1 MIPSRETLVEA
12 QGRTQ
17 FAAPQLEIV
26 IRLRDLLERMAADRD
41 LVDALVLKGGTPLNL
56 CFGLPPRLS
65 VDLDFNYIGAADRA
79 GMLKAR
85 PEIVAALERLGR
97 RAGYQVQR
105 SREDHAG
112 QKFYFRYRSALGT
125 AARLQVDINFLFR
138 MPVLAVQSQPV
149 WSPLDEA
156 PLETS
161 VVAMGELMAGKMLA
175 LIDRSAPR
183 DLFDVARYATRT
195 ALPTLGSRDR
205 LVFIALSGA
214 LNHALT
220 NYTIER
226 VQRVTDDALETQL
239 YPLLQGKD
247 RPTMKDLWA
256 SAEPLVS
263 GWLSLQEN
271 EREYTMRLQRGQLQP
286 ELLFPDDEQ
295 LATTLRAHPVLRW
308 KAQNAREHA
317 GRARNRSRSEFG
329 A

>member
-12 QGRTQ
+12 QRRTQ

-26 IRLRDLLERMAADRD
+26 IRLRDLLQRMAVDRE
-41 LVDALVLKGGTPLNL
+41 LVDTLVLKGGTPLNL
-56 CFGLPPRLS
+56 CFGVPPRLS

-79 GMLKAR
+79 MMLKAR
-85 PEIVAALERLGR
+85 PEIVAALERVGR

-105 SREDHAG
+105 SPEDHAG
-112 QKFYFRYRSALGT
+112 QKFYFRYRSALGS

-138 MPVLAVQSQPV
+138 TPVLAVQRLPV

-156 PLETS
+156 SFETS
-161 VVAMGELMAGKMLA
+161 VVATGELMAGKMLA

-195 ALPTLGSRDR
+195 ALPALGSRDR
-205 LVFIALSGA
+205 LVFIALSGV

-226 VQRVTDDALETQL
+226 VQRVTDDAIETQL
-239 YPLLQGKD
+239 YPFLQGHD
-247 RPTMKDLWA
+247 RPAAKDLWA
-256 SAEPLVS
+256 SAAPLVS
-263 GWLSLQEN
+263 RWLSLEEH
-271 EREYTMRLQRGQLQP
+271 EREYTVRLQRGELQP

-295 LATTLRAHPVLRW
+295 LAATLRAHPVLRW

-317 GRARNRSRSEFG
+317 SRARNRSR
-329 A
+329 